1 MVTNTPTSDIRAK
14 RIYLSM
20 VEIFQDLAPSEID
33 HLERITAMV
42 TTERGRVFYNP
53 SEPAEVLFILKRGE
67 VAVSRLS
74 PDGKKLIVATFGAG
88 AVFGEMAIV
97 GQRMH
102 ESYAEALTDCLICIM
117 SRRDVEDLLLGDPR
131 IAVRLV
137 HALGRRLS
145 DAEARIEEMAFRGV
159 SARLA
164 AMLLRLASDKDWRGR
179 RAVIGLTHQ
188 QLAEL
193 IGTYRET
200 VTLTLNQFK
209 AEGLVEVGR
218 RRIVLLDPVRLEHI
232 AAA

>member
-1 MVTNTPTSDIRAK
+1 MRNATGSDAGAK
-14 RIYLSM
+14 RAHLSA
-20 VEIFQDLAPSEID
+20 VELFQDLASAEMD

-53 SEPAEVLFILKRGE
+53 AEPAEVLFILKRGE
-67 VAVSRLS
+67 VAVSRIS
-74 PDGKKLIVATFGAG
+74 PDGKKLVVATLGPGAI
-88 AVFGEMAIV
+88 FGEMTIV

-102 ESYAEALTDCLICIM
+102 ESYAEALTDCLICVM

-137 HALGRRLS
+137 HALGQRLS
-145 DAEARIEEMAFRGV
+145 DAEARIEEMAFRGA

-164 AMLLRLASDKDWRGR
+164 AMLLRLATDNDWRGR
-179 RAVIGLTHQ
+179 PTLTGLTHQ

-209 AEGLVEVGR
+209 AEGLVEIGR
-218 RRIVLLDPVRLEHI
+218 RRVALLDPARLEQI
-232 AAA
+232 AEA